1 MAPHSNTLAWKIPW
15 TEEPGRLQAIGSR
28 RVGHDWATSLS
39 LFTFKHWR
47 RKWQPTPVFL
57 PGGSQGRG
65 SRCAAVYGVAQSPT
79 QLRRLSSS
87 CSSNMLAPIVFFR
100 NFESAVSSL
109 SWLGL
114 VRTMDPP
121 TVVPASSLWPLTSEG
136 QELHPQNMAAPQV
149 LGARAKKK
157 PVAWLCLHRMM
168 MITPFLYFHSPF
180 PRLYTQYSSIL

>member
-15 TEEPGRLQAIGSR
+15 TEEPGRLQAMGSR
-28 RVGHDWATSLS
+28 RVGHDWATSFS

-87 CSSNMLAPIVFFR
+87 CSSNMLAPIVFS
-100 NFESAVSSL
+100 ETSSQL
-109 SWLGL
+109 CPVWAGWDWLEQ
-114 VRTMDPP
+114 
-121 TVVPASSLWPLTSEG
+121 WPLPLLC
-136 QELHPQNMAAPQV
+136 QRPPCDLWRQR
-149 LGARAKKK
+149 ARSSTLKIWRHHKFWA
-157 PVAWLCLHRMM
+157 RG
-168 MITPFLYFHSPF
+168 
-180 PRLYTQYSSIL
+180 PRRSL